1 MLILRDFIVIDY
13 LLITFYPNIHTMRR
27 SNRVTSIVKKNEKE
41 KELLRK
47 IENENILRG
56 ASRS

>member
-13 LLITFYPNIHTMRR
+13 LLITFYPNIHTMRH
-27 SNRVTSIVKKNEKE
+27 SNRVKKNEKE

>member
-1 MLILRDFIVIDY
+1 MLILHDFIVINY
-13 LLITFYPNIHTMRR
+13 LLKTLYPSIHTMRR
-27 SNRVTSIVKKNEKE
+27 SNRVTSIIEKNEKE